1 MNGHDAERIPPYV
14 LDEQW
19 FGFVHKLIEQM
30 QIAFRNAQ
38 AGDQLNQKKMGI
50 RLGKKPSFVSR
61 CLSGQKN
68 MTIRTIHD
76 LARAMNCRLEVTLRP
91 LVSLKPVNKR
101 PPAYGSPPAG
111 GGYVSERDEPK
122 TGAAPNIQFEYAE

>member
-1 MNGHDAERIPPYV
+1 MNGHADERFPQYV

-38 AGDQLNQKKMGI
+38 AGDQLNQKKIGV

-76 LARAMNCRLEVTLRP
+76 LARAMDCRLEVTLRP
-91 LVSLKPVNKR
+91 LASLKPVNKR
-101 PPAYGSPPAG
+101 PPASGSPTTG
-111 GGYVSERDEPK
+111 GNYFNGPDEPK
-122 TGAAPNIQFEYAE
+122 TEANIQIVEYAE